1 MWKGGKNAGAFRQG
15 VCFFF
20 FFYFYYCKIQTSFV
34 SERSGEKKARE
45 KEREGEGEQE
55 IGRCVIS
62 HLKFFVLLHANN
74 SRGGRH
80 FFGLGFKS

>member
-1 MWKGGKNAGAFRQG
+1 MERGEKCRGISSGC
-15 VCFFF
+15 VFFF
-20 FFYFYYCKIQTSFV
+20 FFYYYYCKIQTSFV
-34 SERSGEKKARE
+34 SESSGEKKARE

>member
-1 MWKGGKNAGAFRQG
+1 MQG
-15 VCFFF
+15 HFVRVCVFFF
-20 FFYFYYCKIQTSFV
+20 FFIIIIARLKRLLLVRVVGKRKQ
-34 SERSGEKKARE
+34 EKK
-45 KEREGEGEQE
+45 GEGEQE